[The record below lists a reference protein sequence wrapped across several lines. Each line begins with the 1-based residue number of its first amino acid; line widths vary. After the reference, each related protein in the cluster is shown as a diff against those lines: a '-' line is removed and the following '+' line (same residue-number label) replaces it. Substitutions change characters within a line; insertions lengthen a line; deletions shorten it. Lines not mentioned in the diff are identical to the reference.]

1 MVRGG
6 RKKNMLIVASVPKYL
21 IEKRQLY
28 LSVEWTA
35 MLGNRG

>member
-6 RKKNMLIVASVPKYL
+6 RTRDMLIVAGVPETL
-21 IEKRQLY
+21 SEKRRLV
-28 LSVEWTA
+28 LEWTA